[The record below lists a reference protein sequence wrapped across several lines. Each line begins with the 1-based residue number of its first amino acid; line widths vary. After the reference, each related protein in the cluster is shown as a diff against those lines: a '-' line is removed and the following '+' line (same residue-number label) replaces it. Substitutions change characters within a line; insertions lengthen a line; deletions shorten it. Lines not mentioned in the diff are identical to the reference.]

1 MLGFLF
7 FIVALL
13 YASVGFGG
21 GSSYLA
27 LLLLWQVSYA
37 SIPIIALL
45 CNIIVV
51 SGNSV
56 NYLRNGYLRSK
67 LFLPLAISS
76 IPFSYI
82 GGGLEIEKNLFV
94 KVLFFALT
102 LSGIRLLVNYR
113 RYEEC
118 SSNYRE
124 MPLWLSLVIGSILG
138 LLAGITGIGGGIF
151 LSPILYCFMAGSPKE
166 ISATSSV
173 FILINSISG
182 LLGQISKGGFSE
194 IVISYW
200 YLPLLALIG
209 GQIGN
214 LSAIKFIP
222 ARIVT
227 IMTSLLILFV
237 AANLAFKIWG

>member
-56 NYLRNGYLRSK
+56 NYLRNGYLRPK
-67 LFLPLAISS
+67 LFLPLVISS
-76 IPFSYI
+76 VPFSYI
-82 GGGLEIEKNLFV
+82 GGALEIEKDLFV

-113 RYEEC
+113 CYEEDLG
-118 SSNYRE
+118 NYKK
-124 MPLWLSLVIGSILG
+124 MPLWLSLMMGSILG
-138 LLAGITGIGGGIF
+138 LFAGITGIGGGIF
-151 LSPILYCFMAGSPKE
+151 LAPILYYFMVGSPKE
-166 ISATSSV
+166 ISATSSM

-194 IVISYW
+194 IVINHW
-200 YLPLLALIG
+200 YLPLLALAG

-214 LSAIKFIP
+214 LLVIKFVP
-222 ARIVT
+222 ARIVA

-237 AANLAFKIWG
+237 ATNLAFKIWW

>member
-37 SIPIIALL
+37 AIPIIALL

-56 NYLRNGYLRSK
+56 NYLRNGYLRPK
-67 LFLPLAISS
+67 LFLPLVISS
-76 IPFSYI
+76 VPFSYI
-82 GGGLEIEKNLFV
+82 GGALEIEKDLFV

-113 RYEEC
+113 RYDEG
-118 SSNYRE
+118 SDSYKE
-124 MPLWLSLVIGSILG
+124 MALWLSLTIGSILG
-138 LLAGITGIGGGIF
+138 LFAGITGIGGGIF
-151 LSPILYCFMAGSPKE
+151 LSPILYYFMVGSPKE
-166 ISATSSV
+166 ISATSSI

-182 LLGQISKGGFSE
+182 LLGQISKGGFNE
-194 IVISYW
+194 IIVSYW

-222 ARIVT
+222 ARIVA
-227 IMTSLLILFV
+227 IITSLLILFV
-237 AANLAFKIWG
+237 ATHLAFKIWG